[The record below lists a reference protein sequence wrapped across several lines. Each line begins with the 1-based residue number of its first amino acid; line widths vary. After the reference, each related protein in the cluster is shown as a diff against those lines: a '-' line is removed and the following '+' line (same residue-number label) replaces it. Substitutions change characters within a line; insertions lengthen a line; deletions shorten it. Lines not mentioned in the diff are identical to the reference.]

1 MKKFQVVGI
10 GNAMV
15 DVLTQETEAFLTEA
29 ESILL
34 KTTSKIFLSRSL
46 IETMHSLF

>member
-15 DVLTQETEAFLTEA
+15 DVLSHAEDAFLDA
-29 ESILL
+29 NGIGKGIIPHSP
-34 KTTSKIFLSRSL
+34 SKSL
-46 IETMHSLF
+46 ISLS